1 MVIAFVGVTNLEE
14 GGGGGEGAE
23 GGVGR
28 KMVKGKRD
36 MVPSLVSPAPL
47 PTPFPFLSLVTPS
60 V

>member
-1 MVIAFVGVTNLEE
+1 MGKEE
-14 GGGGGEGAE
+14 GGGGAE

-28 KMVKGKRD
+28 KMVKGKRE
-36 MVPSLVSPAPL
+36 MVPSVVFPAPL